1 VQSASKSILAR
12 DFEIRPRLFHKVF
25 NRTVENFH
33 AMFTNGG
40 EKRARVAN
48 ELLQRTACSPLR
60 GNISFRSTHRTSKM
74 KALIINADDFG
85 YTRGVNEGI
94 IRAHRDGILT
104 SATLMANGT
113 AFDDAVE
120 RAKAN
125 PTLGVGCHL
134 VLTGGNSVASRE
146 KIPSLANREGRLP
159 ESLPALVARLS
170 LGSVRTEDM
179 ETELRA
185 QLEKISRAGI
195 ELTHV
200 DTHKHTHVHPR
211 VMGAIGRVARE
222 FGITRVR
229 NPIENFRDSWRTA
242 RSEHTGLAM
251 NMAAS
256 CAVRSVGSW
265 FQSIAKKYGLRSP
278 DHFLGLAIT
287 GSVSAAA
294 LCRLIDTLPDG
305 STEIM
310 THPGLCDAELMST
323 DTRLNRQRETE
334 LDGLLSADATRL
346 AQTNGVRLIS
356 YRELN

>member
-1 VQSASKSILAR
+1 
-12 DFEIRPRLFHKVF
+12 
-25 NRTVENFH
+25 
-33 AMFTNGG
+33 
-40 EKRARVAN
+40 
-48 ELLQRTACSPLR
+48 
-60 GNISFRSTHRTSKM
+60 M
-74 KALIINADDFG
+74 KELIINADDFG

-104 SATLMANGT
+104 SATLMANGA

-125 PTLGVGCHL
+125 PKLGVGCHL
-134 VLTGGNSVASRE
+134 VLTGGKSVAPKE
-146 KIPSLANREGRLP
+146 EIPSLADREGRLP
-159 ESLPALVARLS
+159 ESLGALVTRIS
-170 LGSVRTEDM
+170 LGSVRSKDI

-185 QLEKISRAGI
+185 QLEKIRRAGI

-211 VMGAIGRVARE
+211 VMGAVGRVARE

-229 NPIENFRDSWRTA
+229 NPIEDLADSWRTA
-242 RSEHTGLAM
+242 RTEHTGLVG
-251 NMAAS
+251 NMAAC

-265 FQSIAKKYGLRSP
+265 FQSIARKYGLRSP

-287 GSVSAAA
+287 GSVSARA

-305 STEIM
+305 RTEIM

-323 DTRLNRQRETE
+323 DTRLNEQRETE
-334 LDGLLSADATRL
+334 LDGLLSAEAKRL
-346 AQTNGVRLIS
+346 TEAKGIRLIS

>member
-1 VQSASKSILAR
+1 
-12 DFEIRPRLFHKVF
+12 
-25 NRTVENFH
+25 
-33 AMFTNGG
+33 
-40 EKRARVAN
+40 
-48 ELLQRTACSPLR
+48 
-60 GNISFRSTHRTSKM
+60 M
-74 KALIINADDFG
+74 KELIINADDFG

-104 SATLMANGT
+104 SATLMANGA

-125 PTLGVGCHL
+125 PKLGVGCHL
-134 VLTGGNSVASRE
+134 VLTGGHSVAPKQE
-146 KIPSLANREGRLP
+146 IPSLADGKGRLP
-159 ESLPALVARLS
+159 ESLSALVARVS
-170 LGSVRTEDM
+170 VGSVRTEDI

-185 QLEKISRAGI
+185 QLEKILRAGI
-195 ELTHV
+195 ELTHI

-211 VMGAIGRVARE
+211 VMGAVGRVARE

-229 NPIENFRDSWRTA
+229 NPIENLGDSWRTA
-242 RSEHTGLAM
+242 RSEHTGLAA

-265 FQSIAKKYGLRSP
+265 FQSIAARYGLRSP

-305 STEIM
+305 RTEIM
-310 THPGLCDAELMST
+310 THPGLCDAELMGT
-323 DTRLNRQRETE
+323 DTRLNQQRETE
-334 LDGLLSADATRL
+334 LQGLLSAEAKRL
-346 AQTNGVRLIS
+346 AEAKGVRLIS